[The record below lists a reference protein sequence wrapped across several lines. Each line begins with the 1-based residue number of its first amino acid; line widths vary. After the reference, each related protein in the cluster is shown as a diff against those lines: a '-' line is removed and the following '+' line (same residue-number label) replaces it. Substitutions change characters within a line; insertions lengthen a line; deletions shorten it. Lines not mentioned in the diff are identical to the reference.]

1 MIEHMGGG
9 VAIEAAG
16 SSAPGCTSGTAS
28 TAWPASGPPVA
39 LSGGPLGVVQ
49 AADREISRLVALR
62 ARAVAEFAASRLAS
76 LDRQQGERGA
86 MSPERWAARP
96 EVLRPVSEWA
106 TAELSV
112 ALAYTQ
118 RSAQNLLER
127 SLTLVTRLPAALAAT
142 EAGALHADHLWPL
155 LDLVAPIGDDRL
167 RAEIEAALLG
177 WVADRAARGE
187 ITTPAQLRDKARR
200 ETLRRGARD
209 AADRL
214 AKAVRERGV
223 HLRGER
229 TEGMAAVTSVLTLPE
244 AQALYGALGAYA
256 DALPSEPGDTRT
268 RGQKMADCLMDL
280 VLRPGE
286 SDRPPVQ
293 VALTLVA
300 AVSTV
305 LGGDEPG
312 ELNGQVVPAEV
323 VRQLLRLLTGADP
336 APGPGGPS
344 AAAASAAPSDAA
356 ASGAPSDG
364 PVADS
369 AVSDGDPAA
378 AGGGADGDRVG
389 TPATGDWARG
399 DGETWH
405 GDVDIDPSLERAL
418 LEAEE
423 RWWADVERGLVA
435 DPDPPDERWASAAP
449 GLTAPPVG
457 GPPAHGAPDHGW
469 WAAADRAVD
478 DASQA
483 AYRAQLALAHAR
495 RLVRTA
501 ETAASADE
509 AAWRAS
515 PTGRVDAAA
524 DALAALTV
532 AAEADQQSLT
542 DLLARTAGG
551 GLADRPRIAL
561 VDALT
566 GALVS
571 LTDLPEIRRAACC
584 GADGCR
590 RDPASCTHDL
600 TGRPGL
606 GAPGPTDGYRPAAA
620 LDRFLRARD
629 RRCRF
634 PGCRRPVAT
643 GELDHRVRYPDGPT
657 AVVNLAGL
665 CVGDHRGKHQAPG
678 WSHDLA
684 PDGTLTVTT
693 PTGLTVTT
701 APPPF

>member
-1 MIEHMGGG
+1 MNGG
-9 VAIEAAG
+9 VVAEAAQ
-16 SSAPGCTSGTAS
+16 SSAPGRS
-28 TAWPASGPPVA
+28 PVA

-49 AADREISRLVALR
+49 AADREISRLVARR
-62 ARAVAEFAASRLAS
+62 ARAVAEFAASRPAS

-86 MSPERWAARP
+86 MSPERWAVRP

-106 TAELSV
+106 SAELSV
-112 ALAYTQ
+112 ALAYSQ

-127 SLTLVTRLPAALAAT
+127 SVTLVTRLPAALAAL
-142 EAGALHADHLWPL
+142 EAGALHADHLWAL

-167 RAEIEAALLG
+167 RAEIEAALLR
-177 WVADRAARGE
+177 WMADRAARGE

-229 TEGMAAVTSVLTLPE
+229 TEGMAAVTTVLTLPE

-268 RGQKMADCLMDL
+268 RARKMADCLMDL

-293 VALTLVA
+293 IALTLVA

-336 APGPGGPS
+336 APGPGAPS
-344 AAAASAAPSDAA
+344 DAAAPAAPSDAA
-356 ASGAPSDG
+356 APGALSDG
-364 PVADS
+364 PVADAADA
-369 AVSDGDPAA
+369 AVSYDDPVVTGSGAA
-378 AGGGADGDRVG
+378 GDRVDA
-389 TPATGDWARG
+389 PAAGDWARG

-405 GDVDIDPSLERAL
+405 WDVDTDPSLERAL

-423 RWWADVERGLVA
+423 RWWADVERGLVT
-435 DPDPPDERWASAAP
+435 DPDPPDDRWASEDP
-449 GLTAPPVG
+449 VLTAPPVG
-457 GPPAHGAPDHGW
+457 GPPTQGAPDDGW

-483 AYRAQLALAHAR
+483 AYRAQLALAHVR

-515 PTGRVDAAA
+515 PAGRVDAAV
-524 DALAALTV
+524 DALEALAV
-532 AAEADQQSLT
+532 AAEADRQSLT

-571 LTDLPEIRRAACC
+571 LTDLPEIRRAASC
-584 GADGCR
+584 GADRCR
-590 RDPASCTHDL
+590 SDPMSCTHDL

-606 GAPGPTDGYRPAAA
+606 RAPGPTDGYRPSAA
-620 LDRFLRARD
+620 LDRFVRARD

-634 PGCRRPVAT
+634 PGCRRPVVT

-678 WSHDLA
+678 WTHDLA